1 MPHTTLEIRPEKGE
15 LDSRSLL
22 PRGPYGVGL
31 THGPRG
37 EDSPPW
43 TVTCG
48 TGQAVA
54 GHVPSKAIA
63 EAIAKALNAL
73 YQH

>member
-1 MPHTTLEIRPEKGE
+1 VAAVSGQGE
-15 LDSRSLL
+15 LDSTSML
-22 PRGPYGVGL
+22 PRGPYGVSM
-31 THGPRG
+31 TKGPRG
-37 EDSPPW
+37 ELSIPY

-54 GHVPSKAIA
+54 GHVPSRPIA